1 MKNHNDVFFC
11 SKFIGENTFEIFG
24 SSGFQKAFINKN
36 HTLNKRFNLSVFKD
50 SQPADAVSND
60 WVIKSI
66 TNETEKFDLNCLD
79 GLRAL
84 ENSKLFDLINISM
97 LSLELDS
104 KLFIHNNGNLNLFKK
119 QNFNEFSI
127 NY

>member
-1 MKNHNDVFFC
+1 M
-11 SKFIGENTFEIFG
+11 
-24 SSGFQKAFINKN
+24 
-36 HTLNKRFNLSVFKD
+36 
-50 SQPADAVSND
+50 
-60 WVIKSI
+60 
-66 TNETEKFDLNCLD
+66 NCLD

-104 KLFIHNNGNLNLFKK
+104 KLFIRNHGNLNLFKK

-127 NY
+127 NYYIEDLE